1 MIGMRYLYEVKLV
14 GDAASTL
21 SALAT
26 LLTCKEDRSWREGI
40 EHDVRRWWD
49 TMDAE
54 AMVEAD
60 PVNPMRIF
68 SEFSAR
74 ASEDS
79 MIFADS
85 GSAADW
91 YARHIRMRGSMRGT
105 LSGTLAS
112 MGPAVPY
119 AIGAKFAHP
128 GRPAI
133 EIERAH
139 V

>member
-1 MIGMRYLYEVKLV
+1 
-14 GDAASTL
+14 
-21 SALAT
+21 
-26 LLTCKEDRSWREGI
+26 
-40 EHDVRRWWD
+40 
-49 TMDAE
+49 MDAE

-133 EIERAH
+133 AFEGDGAMQMNGLMELITIKRYWQIGRASCRER
-139 V
+139 VCQYV

>member
-60 PVNPMRIF
+60 PVNPMRNF
-68 SEFSAR
+68 SEFSAH

-79 MIFADS
+79 MIFAHS
-85 GSAADW
+85 GSIHDW
-91 YARHIRMRGSMRGT
+91 YARHIRKQGSWRGT
-105 LSGTLAS
+105 QYGNFSRYE
-112 MGPAVPY
+112 PAVAT
-119 AIGAKFAHP
+119 AIWVDSP
-128 GRPAI
+128 PTR
-133 EIERAH
+133 RTRRND
-139 V
+139 